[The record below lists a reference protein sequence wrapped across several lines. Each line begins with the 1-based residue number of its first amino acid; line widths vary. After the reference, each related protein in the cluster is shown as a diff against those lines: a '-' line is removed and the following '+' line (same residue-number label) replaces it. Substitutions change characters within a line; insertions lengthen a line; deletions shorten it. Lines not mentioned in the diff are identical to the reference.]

1 MILVDVN
8 LLVYALNTDL
18 PAQETAKAWLEGLF
32 HQLTPIGL
40 PWAVLVEFVR
50 IATNPRIF
58 RQALTIEQATT
69 IVQDW
74 LARPNVTVLHPTR
87 EHLRHFASCCRAVNA
102 TGNLVTDAHLAALA
116 IEHGAEL
123 ASNDTD
129 FACFPGLR
137 WFNPLAA

>member
-18 PAQETAKAWLEGLF
+18 PAQQKAKAWLEELF
-32 HQLTPIGL
+32 HQRTPVGL
-40 PWAVLVEFVR
+40 PWAVLVGFVR

-69 IVQDW
+69 IVQGW

-87 EHLRHFASCCRAVNA
+87 EHLRHFTALCPPGKRDPASPRRTREAGRRSFAICLTCRLPHS
-102 TGNLVTDAHLAALA
+102 G
-116 IEHGAEL
+116 
-123 ASNDTD
+123 S
-129 FACFPGLR
+129 LR
-137 WFNPLAA
+137 T